1 MTDSKI
7 KPIPNA
13 NPDLPVVGQR
23 RLFYFNDNGQ
33 PAYQIFDLTAEDY
46 LNPHAGDTFF
56 HDELH
61 DHNARFLASMLHY
74 HYRYS
79 PTASVFIKPK
89 LIWPD
94 TSLAQ
99 PMPDVVIVNNL
110 TEPQRQRAVLDLAAE
125 QASAGDE
132 GQVSVRAI
140 FEMTSALLAEADLD
154 TKRTLFERA
163 NVPEYWVFDSG
174 LRPNIEQPHFTIIG
188 YQLQNGEYEPIAPS
202 SENRWESKACRIW
215 MTVSPDH
222 QSFQLG
228 DLRTGKPFPMPADDD
243 DPSISA
249 QAEADRRAQSI
260 AGRLKL

>member
-1 MTDSKI
+1 MSDSKI

-33 PAYQIFDLTAEDY
+33 PAYQIFDLTVEDY
-46 LNPHAGDTFF
+46 LNPQAGDIFF

-61 DHNARFLASMLHY
+61 DRNTRILGSMLHH

-79 PTASVFIKPK
+79 PTVSVQFKSK
-89 LIWPD
+89 LIWAD

-110 TEPQRQRAVLDLAAE
+110 SEPQRHRPILDLTAE
-125 QASAGDE
+125 QRSADE
-132 GQVSVRAI
+132 EAHVSVRAI
-140 FEMTSALLAEADLD
+140 FEMTSILLVEADLE
-154 TKRTLFERA
+154 TKRTLYERA
-163 NVPEYWVFDSG
+163 NVPEYWIFDSG
-174 LRPNIEQPHFTIIG
+174 LRPGIEQANFTIIG
-188 YQLQNGEYEPIAPS
+188 YQLQNGHYEAIAPLRES
-202 SENRWESKACRIW
+202 HWESKACRIW
-215 MTVSPDH
+215 IEVSPDH

-228 DLRTGKPFPMPADDD
+228 DLRTGKPIPMPTDDE

-249 QAEADRRAQSI
+249 QAEADRRAASI